1 MITKIKTKT
10 HEEWLELRSKYIG
23 GSDASSVVGL
33 NPYSSPYTLWAE
45 KTGKKPSFEG
55 NLATEVG
62 TFLEEFIARKF
73 EQETGKKVRKV
84 NQSILNSNYPWAIA
98 NIDREVVGENA
109 GLEIKSTSEL
119 NMKNFKNGEY
129 PATYYCQCMHYMA
142 VTGKKKWYLAVLIGN
157 REFKVFEIKRD
168 EEEIA
173 ALMSAEKDFWELVQK
188 DTAPAVDCLKST
200 AETLTALYPTS
211 NDDCVNLLGYQSD
224 LTEYF
229 AIQSQIKALEERKDE
244 IANKVKA
251 FLGESG
257 RGESE
262 GYKVS
267 WTTSTRS
274 SFDVKAYAKDNPNI
288 DLTNYYKTSTS
299 RTFRISEKKEKRA

>member
-62 TFLEEFIARKF
+62 TFLEEFIAKKF
-73 EQETGKKVRKV
+73 EQETGKKVRKA

-98 NIDREVVGENA
+98 NIDRDIVGEDA

-119 NMKNFKNGEY
+119 NMKSFKNGEY
-129 PATYYCQCMHYMA
+129 PATYYCQCVHYLA

-157 REFKVFEIKRD
+157 REFKIFEIKRD

-173 ALMSAEKDFWELVQK
+173 ALMSAEKDFWDLVQK

-200 AETLTALYPTS
+200 SETLIALYPTS
-211 NDDCVNLLGYQSD
+211 NEDCVNLLGYQSD

-229 AIQSQIKALEERKDE
+229 AIQAQIKALDERKDE

-257 RGESE
+257 RGESDAF
-262 GYKVS
+262 KVS

-274 SFDVKAYAKDNPNI
+274 SFDAKAFAKDNPDI

-299 RTFRISEKKEKRA
+299 RMFRITEKKEKKA

>member
-1 MITKIKTKT
+1 MITKIKTRTK
-10 HEEWLELRSKYIG
+10 EEWLELRSKYIG
-23 GSDASSVVGL
+23 GSDAASVVGL

-45 KTGKKPSFEG
+45 KTGKKLPFEG

-274 SFDVKAYAKDNPNI
+274 SFDVKAYAKDNPDI